1 MGRRLST
8 KEEERLRLKGS
19 SLLDQKTTGTVLGS
33 LIKGKKLT
41 EKKLAEKVSSHDLS
55 TMIETATYRV
65 SPTLTPQIST
75 AKNKTVTIRPSS
87 LKTASSNNNKSQQII
102 VIPQN
107 MLVNGCIS
115 VNGLKKIID
124 NNEAT
129 IKSAEQRGNLKRPA
143 SSSSIAAED
152 STYGSDSEGSEHTV
166 DGKPVRKRANLDHLS
181 PEEKLMRRKLKNR
194 VAAQNA
200 RDKKRTK
207 MEEMEAELL
216 RLKNHAKS
224 LEGKNAELVSENQR
238 LVAEN
243 DDLRSSCESRIHGQE
258 SSSPLVA
265 GQTPESAVLTNVP
278 QQQEQVC
285 PRSAGGPLG
294 STASLIMASKL
305 LLNVLKT
312 NTRQKKL
319 PLKKRWPT

>member
-1 MGRRLST
+1 
-8 KEEERLRLKGS
+8 
-19 SLLDQKTTGTVLGS
+19 
-33 LIKGKKLT
+33 
-41 EKKLAEKVSSHDLS
+41 
-55 TMIETATYRV
+55 MIETATYRV
-65 SPTLTPQIST
+65 SPTLTPQ
-75 AKNKTVTIRPSS
+75 NKTVTIRPSS
-87 LKTASSNNNKSQQII
+87 LKTASNSNKSQQII

-143 SSSSIAAED
+143 SSSSITAED
-152 STYGSDSEGSEHTV
+152 STYGSDSEGSEHNV

-216 RLKNHAKS
+216 RLKVKIRVANTFF
-224 LEGKNAELVSENQR
+224 LV
-238 LVAEN
+238 
-243 DDLRSSCESRIHGQE
+243 
-258 SSSPLVA
+258 
-265 GQTPESAVLTNVP
+265 T
-278 QQQEQVC
+278 
-285 PRSAGGPLG
+285 
-294 STASLIMASKL
+294 
-305 LLNVLKT
+305 
-312 NTRQKKL
+312 
-319 PLKKRWPT
+319 

>member
-1 MGRRLST
+1 MGIRHLST

-19 SLLDQKTTGTVLGS
+19 SLLDQKTTGTVLRS
-33 LIKGKKLT
+33 LKGKKLT
-41 EKKLAEKVSSHDLS
+41 EKKAGKVSSHNLS

-65 SPTLTPQIST
+65 SPTLAPQIST

-87 LKTASSNNNKSQQII
+87 LKTASNNNKSQQII

-124 NNEAT
+124 NNEAAT
-129 IKSAEQRGNLKRPA
+129 VKSAEQRGNLKRPA

-224 LEGKNAELVSENQR
+224 LECKNAELVGENQR

-243 DDLRSSCESRIHGQE
+243 DDLRSNCQSRIKGQE
-258 SSSPLVA
+258 TSSPLVA
-265 GQTPESAVLTNVP
+265 GQTPESAALINVP

>member
-1 MGRRLST
+1 MGRPECNNFIRHLST

-19 SLLDQKTTGTVLGS
+19 SLLDQKTTGTVLRS
-33 LIKGKKLT
+33 LKGKKIT
-41 EKKLAEKVSSHDLS
+41 EKKAEKVSSHDLS
-55 TMIETATYRV
+55 TMIETATYRF

-87 LKTASSNNNKSQQII
+87 LKTASNNNKSQQII

-143 SSSSIAAED
+143 SFSSIAAEG
-152 STYGSDSEGSEHTV
+152 STYGSDSEGSEHNV

-207 MEEMEAELL
+207 MEEME
-216 RLKNHAKS
+216 
-224 LEGKNAELVSENQR
+224 
-238 LVAEN
+238 
-243 DDLRSSCESRIHGQE
+243 
-258 SSSPLVA
+258 
-265 GQTPESAVLTNVP
+265 
-278 QQQEQVC
+278 
-285 PRSAGGPLG
+285 
-294 STASLIMASKL
+294 
-305 LLNVLKT
+305 
-312 NTRQKKL
+312 
-319 PLKKRWPT
+319 

>member
-1 MGRRLST
+1 
-8 KEEERLRLKGS
+8 
-19 SLLDQKTTGTVLGS
+19 
-33 LIKGKKLT
+33 
-41 EKKLAEKVSSHDLS
+41 
-55 TMIETATYRV
+55 MIETATYRV
-65 SPTLTPQIST
+65 SPTLTPQ
-75 AKNKTVTIRPSS
+75 NKTVTIRPSS
-87 LKTASSNNNKSQQII
+87 LKTASNSNKSQQII

-152 STYGSDSEGSEHTV
+152 STYGSDSEGSEHNV

-216 RLKNHAKS
+216 RLKVKIRVANTYFLPSYLIPLSPYFQNHAKS

-258 SSSPLVA
+258 TSSPLVA

>member
-1 MGRRLST
+1 MST

-19 SLLDQKTTGTVLGS
+19 SLLDQKTTGTVLRS
-33 LIKGKKLT
+33 LKGKKLT
-41 EKKLAEKVSSHDLS
+41 EKKAEKVSSHNLS

-65 SPTLTPQIST
+65 SPTLAPQIST

-87 LKTASSNNNKSQQII
+87 LKTASNNNKSQQII

-124 NNEAT
+124 NNEAAT
-129 IKSAEQRGNLKRPA
+129 VKSAEQRGNLKRPA

-207 MEEMEAELL
+207 MEEMEA
-216 RLKNHAKS
+216 
-224 LEGKNAELVSENQR
+224 GY
-238 LVAEN
+238 
-243 DDLRSSCESRIHGQE
+243 
-258 SSSPLVA
+258 
-265 GQTPESAVLTNVP
+265 
-278 QQQEQVC
+278 
-285 PRSAGGPLG
+285 
-294 STASLIMASKL
+294 
-305 LLNVLKT
+305 
-312 NTRQKKL
+312 
-319 PLKKRWPT
+319 

>member
-1 MGRRLST
+1 MG
-8 KEEERLRLKGS
+8 
-19 SLLDQKTTGTVLGS
+19 
-33 LIKGKKLT
+33 
-41 EKKLAEKVSSHDLS
+41 
-55 TMIETATYRV
+55 
-65 SPTLTPQIST
+65 
-75 AKNKTVTIRPSS
+75 
-87 LKTASSNNNKSQQII
+87 I

-124 NNEAT
+124 NNEAAT
-129 IKSAEQRGNLKRPA
+129 VKSAEQRGNLKRPA

-224 LEGKNAELVSENQR
+224 LECKNAELVGENQR

-243 DDLRSSCESRIHGQE
+243 DDLRSNLS
-258 SSSPLVA
+258 
-265 GQTPESAVLTNVP
+265 PESKAKRPVVLLSQDKP
-278 QQQEQVC
+278 LSQQCSLMYLSSRNRFVLDRQVGHW
-285 PRSAGGPLG
+285 A
-294 STASLIMASKL
+294 
-305 LLNVLKT
+305 
-312 NTRQKKL
+312 RQ
-319 PLKKRWPT
+319 PP

>member
-1 MGRRLST
+1 MG
-8 KEEERLRLKGS
+8 K
-19 SLLDQKTTGTVLGS
+19 
-33 LIKGKKLT
+33 IT
-41 EKKLAEKVSSHDLS
+41 EKKAEKVSSHDLS

-65 SPTLTPQIST
+65 SPTLAPQIST

-87 LKTASSNNNKSQQII
+87 LK
-102 VIPQN
+102 
-107 MLVNGCIS
+107 
-115 VNGLKKIID
+115 KIID
-124 NNEAT
+124 NNEAAT
-129 IKSAEQRGNLKRPA
+129 VKSAEQRGNLKRPA

-224 LEGKNAELVSENQR
+224 LECKNAELVGENQR
-238 LVAEN
+238 LVTEN
-243 DDLRSSCESRIHGQE
+243 DDLRSNCESRIQGQE
-258 SSSPLVA
+258 TSSPLVA
-265 GQTPESAVLTNVP
+265 GQTPESAVLINVP

-294 STASLIMASKL
+294 STASLIMDSKL

>member
-1 MGRRLST
+1 
-8 KEEERLRLKGS
+8 
-19 SLLDQKTTGTVLGS
+19 
-33 LIKGKKLT
+33 
-41 EKKLAEKVSSHDLS
+41 
-55 TMIETATYRV
+55 MIETATYRV
-65 SPTLTPQIST
+65 SPTLTPQ
-75 AKNKTVTIRPSS
+75 NKTVTIRPSS
-87 LKTASSNNNKSQQII
+87 LKTASNSNKSQQII

-152 STYGSDSEGSEHTV
+152 STYGSDSEGSEHNV

-216 RLKNHAKS
+216 RLKVKIRIANTFF
-224 LEGKNAELVSENQR
+224 LV
-238 LVAEN
+238 
-243 DDLRSSCESRIHGQE
+243 
-258 SSSPLVA
+258 
-265 GQTPESAVLTNVP
+265 T
-278 QQQEQVC
+278 
-285 PRSAGGPLG
+285 
-294 STASLIMASKL
+294 
-305 LLNVLKT
+305 
-312 NTRQKKL
+312 
-319 PLKKRWPT
+319 

>member
-1 MGRRLST
+1 
-8 KEEERLRLKGS
+8 
-19 SLLDQKTTGTVLGS
+19 
-33 LIKGKKLT
+33 
-41 EKKLAEKVSSHDLS
+41 
-55 TMIETATYRV
+55 MIETATYRV
-65 SPTLTPQIST
+65 SPTLTPQ
-75 AKNKTVTIRPSS
+75 NKTVTIRPSS
-87 LKTASSNNNKSQQII
+87 LKTASNSNKSQQII

-129 IKSAEQRGNLKRPA
+129 VKSAEQRANLKRPA

-152 STYGSDSEGSEHTV
+152 STYGSDSEGSEHNV

-258 SSSPLVA
+258 TSSPLVA